1 MIRTLLFLTAMLMT
15 ACSKEEIKDA
25 APPPLQV
32 TAIPVIP
39 RTIPATYEYV
49 GVAQSSHP
57 VEIRARV
64 EGYLDKIA
72 YQEGSLVEVDQLL
85 FQIDPRPFQAAL
97 DNAKADL
104 ERQKAILWNAQR
116 TRERLDPLYKQNA
129 ASRRDLDNAIAQELT
144 AIADVDASAAKV
156 REAELNLS
164 YTTITSPIRGLSGQS
179 SLREGALVTPG
190 PNGLLTTIS
199 VIDPIWVNFNVSD
212 GDILKF
218 QDEEKKGLI
227 VAPKD
232 KKFTVELTLA
242 DGSTFPFKG
251 TIDFT
256 EPTLQQS
263 TGTMMVRAV
272 FRNPELVLRPGQFVR
287 AKASGAIRPNAIIIP
302 QKAVLQ
308 GSKGMFVYLVGKD
321 NKAHV
326 QPIEAGG
333 WYESFWIIKSGL
345 QEGDLVIVEGINKV
359 KPGQSV
365 SVKGSTGS

>member
-1 MIRTLLFLTAMLMT
+1 MNWLFLILTTLVISSCNRDEKST
-15 ACSKEEIKDA
+15 Q
-25 APPPLQV
+25 APPPME
-32 TAIPVIP
+32 VIAMTIVP

-72 YQEGSLVEVDQLL
+72 YTEGSLVQQNQLL

-97 DNAKADL
+97 DSAKADL
-104 ERQKAILWNAQR
+104 ERQKAVLWNAQR
-116 TRERLDPLYKQNA
+116 ARERFEPLYKQNA
-129 ASRRDLDNAIAQELT
+129 ASRRDLDNSIAQELA

-156 REAELNLS
+156 REAELNLN
-164 YTTITSPIRGLSGQS
+164 YTTILSPITGLSGQS

-212 GDILKF
+212 GDILRF
-218 QDEEKKGLI
+218 QEDEKRGFI

-232 KKFTVELTLA
+232 DKFTVELTLA
-242 DGSTFPFKG
+242 DGSLFPYKG

-272 FRNPELVLRPGQFVR
+272 FNNPKLILRPGQFVR
-287 AKASGAIRPNAIIIP
+287 AKAMGAVRPNAIIVP

-308 GSKGMFVYLVGKD
+308 GSKGMFVYLVDKE

-333 WYESFWIIKSGL
+333 WYQSFWIIKSGL
-345 QEGDLVIVEGINKV
+345 QAGDLVIIDGVNKIQPDQVV
-359 KPGQSV
+359 K
-365 SVKGSTGS
+365 VKGSAEQ